1 MASAKDEYGDWVVE
15 GGMEDWMGTLGAP
28 LSDDPLA
35 QQRSGLRAY
44 RDVLEDVPT
53 LGMRALSSDAARS
66 QAAAMG
72 QAGAMPIGGGSA
84 ASLRQTGLDTGRA
97 KAGFLAEALPAA
109 ELARSEAGQQLAQIG
124 IDEGGYVRDAQNQAA
139 VIVDLHFKKK
149 GGSKGLLGLGIGA
162 LGAKKAKVSSAD
174 FRAGIE
180 KLQALASTAPTQA
193 ARNVYLAE
201 IVRQTG
207 ATNPNLNFGLA

>member
-97 KAGFLAEALPAA
+97 KAGFLAETLPAA

-149 GGSKGLLGLGIGA
+149 GGSKGLLGLGLI
-162 LGAKKAKVSSAD
+162 GAKKAKVSSAD